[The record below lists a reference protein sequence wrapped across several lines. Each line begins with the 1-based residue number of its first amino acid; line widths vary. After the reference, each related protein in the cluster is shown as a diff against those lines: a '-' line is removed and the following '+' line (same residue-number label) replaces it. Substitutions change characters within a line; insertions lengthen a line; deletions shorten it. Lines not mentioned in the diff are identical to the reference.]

1 MNLSLKWLSDYV
13 KLENVTPKE
22 YSDRMTDTGSKVE
35 GFEVLSD
42 KIENVVVG
50 KLISVEKH
58 PDSDHLLIC
67 QVDVGKGEPVQIIT
81 GAQNVKPGEYVPAAL
96 HNSLLP
102 DGTKIKAG
110 KLRGLPSNG
119 MLCSLGELGLSK
131 HEFPYAAED
140 GIWLIKDEGQNFK
153 VGDDIKKVCGYDD
166 TVVEFEITP
175 NRPDCLSVLGLARE
189 SAVSYGKTFTPH
201 KPVVKGSGDGD
212 NIKNYIDVEIKVP
225 DTCYRYTSRAVK
237 NVKVG
242 PSPLWLRERLWASGV
257 RPINNIVDIT
267 NFVCLEYGQPMHAF
281 DKEFLKSGKIIVR
294 NAAKGE
300 KIVTLDGVERELEER
315 MMVIADG
322 ERPVAVAGVMGG
334 ENSEITDGT
343 TTVIFESA
351 AFSGPSVRITA
362 RDLGLRTE
370 ASGRYEKGLDA
381 ENTLPALERA
391 CELVE
396 LLGCG
401 TVVDGEI
408 DVYPTKREI
417 PEIPFDAAKINAF
430 LGTDI
435 PESFMLDTLA
445 ALSIE
450 YRDGKLIPPS
460 FRADIVEM
468 PDIAEEVARIWG
480 YNKIEATRFKGEA
493 VNGGRNDKQK
503 FLAKI
508 AGMLVDKGLYE
519 IQTYSF
525 ISPKAYDKIRLAP
538 DSALRD
544 SIVISNPLGEDTSIM
559 RTTALANVLEVL
571 SFNRRQRASEAA
583 VFEMAKVYRKEEGNK
598 LANEKMT
605 TVITTYGKGDF
616 YSLKGLCENVFA
628 VAGIDV
634 SDSDYTVTALK
645 DDPSYHP
652 GRCAVI
658 KKGDDVIAI
667 LGQIHP
673 KVAANFGFD
682 VTVYAAEI
690 DVDKL
695 FADRRTEKQYT
706 SLPKFPATTRDL
718 AFVCDD
724 ALEAGTLAA
733 AIKKYGGS
741 VLESVK
747 VFDVFKSD
755 RLGFGKKSMAYSLTL
770 RAKDRTLS
778 DTDADSAVGK
788 ILAGLEKDFG
798 VTLRG

>member
-1 MNLSLKWLSDYV
+1 MNLSMKWLSDYV
-13 KLENVTPKE
+13 KLEGVSPKE

-35 GFEVLSD
+35 GFEVMSE
-42 KIENVVVG
+42 KMENVVVG

-67 QVDVGKGEPVQIIT
+67 MVDVGKEEPVQIVT
-81 GAQNVKPGEYVPAAL
+81 GAQNVKPGAYVPAAL
-96 HNSLLP
+96 HQSLLP

-110 KLRGLPSNG
+110 KLRGVPSNG
-119 MLCSLGELGLSK
+119 MLCSLGELGLTVND
-131 HEFPYAAED
+131 FPYAEED
-140 GIWLIKDEGQNFK
+140 GIWLIEDEGQNFK
-153 VGDDIKKVCGYDD
+153 PGDDVRPLCGYDD
-166 TVVEFEITP
+166 TIVEFEITP

-189 SAVSYGKTFTPH
+189 TAVSYDIPFKAPT
-201 KPVVKGSGDGD
+201 PVVKGSNDGD

-225 DTCYRYTSRAVK
+225 ETCFRYTSRAVK
-237 NVKVG
+237 NVKIG
-242 PSPLWLRERLWASGV
+242 PSPLWLRERLRASGV

-294 NAAKGE
+294 NAANGE
-300 KIVTLDGVERELEER
+300 NITTLDGVERKLEER

-334 ENSEITDGT
+334 ENSEITENT

-396 LLGCG
+396 MLGCG
-401 TVVDGEI
+401 TVVDGII

-417 PEIPFDAAKINAF
+417 PSIPFDAEKINKF
-430 LGTDI
+430 LGTDV
-435 PESFMLDTLA
+435 PEKFMLDTLE
-445 ALSIE
+445 ALDIK
-450 YRDGKLIPPS
+450 YADGKVTPPS
-460 FRADIVEM
+460 FRADIEEM

-480 YNKIEATRFKGEA
+480 YNKIESTRFKGEA
-493 VNGGRNDKQK
+493 VNGGRDENQQ
-503 FLAKI
+503 FI
-508 AGMLVDKGLYE
+508 ADLSQMLINKGLYE

-525 ISPKAYDKIRLAP
+525 ISPKAYDSICLAS
-538 DSALRD
+538 DSPLRD

-559 RTTALANVLEVL
+559 RTTALANVLGVL
-571 SFNRRQRASEAA
+571 SLNRRQRASEATI
-583 VFEMAKVYRKEEGNK
+583 FEMAKVYHKEEGNG

-605 TVITTYGKGDF
+605 TVIASFGAGDF
-616 YSLKGLCENVFA
+616 YSMKGRCEDVLEL
-628 VAGIDV
+628 AGIEN
-634 SDSDYTVTALK
+634 YKVTALT
-645 DDPSYHP
+645 DNPSYHP

-658 KKGDDVIAI
+658 TVDDEVVMV

-673 KVAANFGFD
+673 KVAENFGFD
-682 VTVYAAEI
+682 LPVYAAEI
-690 DVDKL
+690 DTDKV
-695 FADRRTEKQYT
+695 FEKRNADKQYKA
-706 SLPKFPATTRDL
+706 LPKFPATTRDL

-724 ALEAGTLAA
+724 ALEAGALMD
-733 AIKKYGGS
+733 AIKKYAGAN
-741 VLESVK
+741 LEAVK
-747 VFDVFKSD
+747 IFDVFKSD
-755 RLGFGKKSMAYSLTL
+755 KLGEGKKSMAYNLTL

-778 DTDADSAVGK
+778 DTDADSVVNK
-788 ILAGLEKDFG
+788 VLKGLEKDFG
-798 VTLRG
+798 VTLRS